1 MTYIAKTVITTIPYD
16 TVLNFNSY
24 VFVDQRRTDGG
35 RILRFCCKK
44 KFAILAQ
51 MKNDIKLTYKHTHK
65 AKCKRTLHK
74 A

>member
-1 MTYIAKTVITTIPYD
+1 MCSLTRDGRTAD
-16 TVLNFNSY
+16 EFCG
-24 VFVDQRRTDGG
+24 FVV
-35 RILRFCCKK
+35 KK

-74 A
+74 AQLESHQVTKQNIHIET